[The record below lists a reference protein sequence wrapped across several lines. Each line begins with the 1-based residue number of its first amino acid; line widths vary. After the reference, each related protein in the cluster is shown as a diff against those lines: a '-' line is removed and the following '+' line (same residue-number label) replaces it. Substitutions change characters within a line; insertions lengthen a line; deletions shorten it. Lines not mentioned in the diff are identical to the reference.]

1 MALHHRDPATLVA
14 PTGPPVRC
22 TEEVAPVALLTSPS
36 GARILD
42 FGQNLVG
49 RVRMRVTG
57 PAGATVTL
65 RTAEVLQDGEI
76 YTRPLRDARSTDHYT
91 LAGRTTGEEWEPRFT
106 FHGFRYVE
114 VDGWPGDLDAAVD
127 AGDLVARVYHTDL
140 ERTGWFECSDPLVT
154 QLHRNVVWGMRG
166 NFVDIPTDCPQRDE
180 RVGWTG
186 DIQVFAPTASFLYDV
201 SGMLGGW
208 LRDVAVEQLPDG
220 TVPWYV
226 PVIPAKNM
234 WTPIRPGAAWGDVAV
249 LTPAALFESFGDLG
263 LLQEEFPTAARWVDL
278 LERLAGD
285 DRLWRQGFQLGDWL
299 DPDAPP
305 DDPAQAKTDKYL
317 VATAYFAWSTSRLA
331 EICDITNRMH
341 EARHYRALAAETRA
355 AFRDA
360 YVLPGGRM
368 VSDTQTAYALAI
380 AFELLDDPALIQVA
394 GDRLAELVA
403 AAGNRISTGFVG
415 TPLVSH
421 ALTTTGH
428 VDRAYDLL
436 LERECPSWL
445 YQVTMGATTVWE
457 RWDAMLPDGTVNS
470 GQMTSF
476 NHYALGA
483 VADWLHRVVAGL
495 APAAP
500 GYRRIRFAPRPGGG
514 LTSASATHET
524 PYGTASIAWRL
535 ELDELI
541 VAVVVPTGTS
551 AVVDLP
557 GRDPVEVGSGAHEFR
572 SARTAT
578 S

>member
-1 MALHHRDPATLVA
+1 MTHGGAHGFDGKQFGDAIS
-14 PTGPPVRC
+14 PTEAAQAGGGEQDGIVLAFV
-22 TEEVAPVALLTSPS
+22 EFAEAGIEVAAHGFDDEVGPHLAELG
-36 GARILD
+36 GAAE
-42 FGQNLVG
+42 G
-49 RVRMRVTG
+49 
-57 PAGATVTL
+57 AGADL
-65 RTAEVLQDGEI
+65 CAAREFEERLADDG
-76 YTRPLRDARSTDHYT
+76 
-91 LAGRTTGEEWEPRFT
+91 
-106 FHGFRYVE
+106 
-114 VDGWPGDLDAAVD
+114 
-127 AGDLVARVYHTDL
+127 VARVFAGGRGG
-140 ERTGWFECSDPLVT
+140 EREPGG
-154 QLHRNVVWGMRG
+154 QLGGHV
-166 NFVDIPTDCPQRDE
+166 FE
-180 RVGWTG
+180 RV
-186 DIQVFAPTASFLYDV
+186 D
-201 SGMLGGW
+201 
-208 LRDVAVEQLPDG
+208 
-220 TVPWYV
+220 
-226 PVIPAKNM
+226 
-234 WTPIRPGAAWGDVAV
+234 
-249 LTPAALFESFGDLG
+249 GDLG